1 VKFPR
6 DANTNKGGESGEEKV
21 EGVGGCSALEAGAI
35 IPSCVISRVALC
47 AKKYANKIVNGAK
60 HLPRPFQLLPLPGG
74 GPFCS
79 SSSPNI
85 TSLSQPKI
93 LDVHVAPP

>member
-1 VKFPR
+1 
-6 DANTNKGGESGEEKV
+6 
-21 EGVGGCSALEAGAI
+21 VGGCSALEAGAI